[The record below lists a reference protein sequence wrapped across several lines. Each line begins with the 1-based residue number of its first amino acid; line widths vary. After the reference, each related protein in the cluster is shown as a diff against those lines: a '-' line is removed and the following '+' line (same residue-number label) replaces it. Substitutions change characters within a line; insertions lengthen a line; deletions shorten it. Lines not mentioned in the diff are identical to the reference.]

1 MSIILSSN
9 SGFKLAKDIPA
20 ETNTRSRAVNC
31 IHKSFCIYTVDKQ
44 AVLEKNIFIKFWK
57 PEGRDRA
64 PANLVMSQADT
75 YYYRRRT

>member
-20 ETNTRSRAVNC
+20 ETNRRSRAVNC

-44 AVLEKNIFIKFWK
+44 AVFEKTYLLNS
-57 PEGRDRA
+57 ENLRA
-64 PANLVMSQADT
+64 VIERLLT
-75 YYYRRRT
+75 

>member
-44 AVLEKNIFIKFWK
+44 AVLEKHI
-57 PEGRDRA
+57 
-64 PANLVMSQADT
+64 
-75 YYYRRRT
+75 Y